1 VRAVRKL
8 VPLLIFLSP
17 LPALAQDGGLASRA
31 FDGKW
36 RMSLQ
41 TTVGKCTPS
50 ADVVVTIREA
60 KVVGVDGASGE
71 AWGYIDASNT
81 VVGRFSQGERAL
93 RANGSVKGSTA
104 SGAWSANAD
113 YCGGR
118 WTATRTN

>member
-8 VPLLIFLSP
+8 VPLLLVLSP
-17 LPALAQDGGLASRA
+17 LAAHAQDGGLASRA
-31 FDGKW
+31 YDGKW

-41 TTVGKCTPS
+41 TTVGNCTPS
-50 ADVVVTIREA
+50 ASVVVTIQDA
-60 KVVGVDGASGE
+60 KVVNVDGAAGE
-71 AWGYIDASNT
+71 AWGYIDAANT

-93 RANGSVKGSTA
+93 RANGSVKGSSA

-118 WTATRTN
+118 WTASKIN